1 MDNAKTKPN
10 VAGHDVNK
18 PTPVALAATVIGPL
32 LAAEG
37 KSPNAQEVARRLFE
51 LADAIS
57 AEQKKR
63 AAARP
68 PGKG

>member
-1 MDNAKTKPN
+1 MEKPMDKQKSQVP
-10 VAGHDVNK
+10 DNK
-18 PTPVALAATVIGPL
+18 PTPAHLAATVIGPL

-37 KSPNAQEVARRLFE
+37 KSPSPADVARRLFE

-68 PGKG
+68 PGKP